1 MNLENLK
8 LKDQNSIRL
17 KCTLIHDQMVDIF
30 SKLGVPSDHSKITAD
45 VLTAASLRGVDT
57 HGVGKIT
64 GYAKSIISGKYT
76 IPQSITV
83 STESDTTALIS
94 CGNGLGFVGAHTAME
109 ISIDKANKSGIGM
122 VAVND
127 GHHVGMVG
135 YYPMMALKHG
145 MIGIAATNAS
155 RSVHP
160 ALGVKPLIGT
170 NPIAFAAPAGRERD
184 FVLDMAT
191 STVASGKLG
200 LAKSLGVKIPS
211 GWAVDSEGDPVL
223 EPPNSRHDGWSL
235 TPLGG
240 TVEQGSH
247 KGYGLALV
255 IDILCGILSGGG
267 YGAQLKG
274 GENMAWTMACLLY
287 TSDAADE

>member
-1 MNLENLK
+1 
-8 LKDQNSIRL
+8 
-17 KCTLIHDQMVDIF
+17 MVDIF

-64 GYAKSIISGKYT
+64 GYAKSILSGKYT

-155 RSVHP
+155 
-160 ALGVKPLIGT
+160 
-170 NPIAFAAPAGRERD
+170 
-184 FVLDMAT
+184 
-191 STVASGKLG
+191 TVS
-200 LAKSLGVKIPS
+200 
-211 GWAVDSEGDPVL
+211 
-223 EPPNSRHDGWSL
+223 
-235 TPLGG
+235 
-240 TVEQGSH
+240 
-247 KGYGLALV
+247 
-255 IDILCGILSGGG
+255 
-267 YGAQLKG
+267 
-274 GENMAWTMACLLY
+274 Y
-287 TSDAADE
+287 THLRAHETLR